1 MVMAIKSVPVM
12 TVVRWM
18 CTVITVL
25 GVLVKV
31 TMVPIVAF
39 CGGYGPP
46 VLVLLCDYP
55 SLKVHGKLS
64 RLLSS
69 SLSSSSLWKKGLCF
83 LVKSTQRERCGLCLQ
98 CWRWSCF
105 LTATLPISRPPRPI
119 GHLRD
124 GQDHYKGYPWQ
135 KLDVKHKVT
144 ETKHPKVPEAEPI
157 GASHSLSSRSQANP
171 VHDQL
176 RRAVLLYLN
185 ICMG

>member
-1 MVMAIKSVPVM
+1 
-12 TVVRWM
+12 M

-105 LTATLPISRPPRPI
+105 LTATLPIYQPPRPI
-119 GHLRD
+119 DHLRA
-124 GQDHYKGYPWQ
+124 GGGG
-135 KLDVKHKVT
+135 LVT
-144 ETKHPKVPEAEPI
+144 PHVLTAGVNMKFSAKFEDILK
-157 GASHSLSSRSQANP
+157 SSSFKRMWSSNF
-171 VHDQL
+171 L
-176 RRAVLLYLN
+176 
-185 ICMG
+185 M